1 MTPSATFAER
11 MRSALGFGAFLGLQD
26 LGEPTDETTITPLFP
41 DSCKFGVIMKD
52 TLSSEMQV
60 VLFN

>member
-1 MTPSATFAER
+1 MTPSAAFAEQ
-11 MRSALGFGAFLGLQD
+11 MRSALSFGAFIGLQD
-26 LGEPTDETTITPLFP
+26 LGEPTDEAIITPLFP
-41 DSCKFGVIMKD
+41 EACKFGVIMKD

>member
-1 MTPSATFAER
+1 MTPSAAFAEQ
-11 MRSALGFGAFLGLQD
+11 MRLALGFGAFIGLED
-26 LGEPTDETTITPLFP
+26 LGELRDETIITPLFP
-41 DSCKFGVIMKD
+41 EACKFGVIMKD